1 MTYIENSIPQEDL
14 VAESY
19 FSTINREQGYQAVAA
34 VVAST
39 SLISSQPKLSA
50 VSLHCFL

>member
-19 FSTINREQGYQAVAA
+19 FSTTNREQGYQAVAA

-50 VSLHCFL
+50 VVAALFL